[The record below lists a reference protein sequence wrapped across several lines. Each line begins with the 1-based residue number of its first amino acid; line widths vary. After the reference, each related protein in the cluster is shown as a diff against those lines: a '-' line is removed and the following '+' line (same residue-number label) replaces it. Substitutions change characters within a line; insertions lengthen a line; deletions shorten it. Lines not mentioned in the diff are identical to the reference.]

1 MQWVI
6 QLWRANMDASP
17 VLSMKYIAKYTAKGE
32 KQSVTCRELVGAIL
46 DDAGDEDSARSVIQK
61 LLIKTVSERDYSA
74 QEVCHILTGQ
84 PLHMSS
90 RSFNVVNLRKDEWV
104 ELRPDGH
111 GGDGDGEDVDDPV
124 GHADA
129 QGDAERQD
137 AAEGEEGADEAI
149 AGGEDVSTFPAFVK
163 AYQNRRL
170 VAMNDLTLFQVAKAY
185 SWRNK
190 RWSRNMRNGRPY
202 DAVVR
207 AFPRLKLTGNEE
219 KDEDFYRIQVLLHTA
234 WRTEEDA
241 KGAFDTWKAAF
252 EARVPAGLVPVEA
265 MEGAVAEAAA
275 EMAVEEALFEPPEE
289 PEPEVDAEVM
299 EQWMALARMGPNGQA
314 ERVELGRREMDL
326 AYDWQES
333 AGAYGDITT
342 LRHFIST
349 QKALHVAADDDIVVD
364 DVVYTPEQQGLINL
378 VQEQINALRNGAPPR
393 GHDAVPKRVQIQGDS
408 PLYSARRMA
417 GDEAA
422 HGKMVYRT
430 FNKSFIL
437 SVSQRQADVTF
448 RDALDRLSVG
458 TTTAADY
465 ARFGERFKLNVP
477 VAEREEFKDATRL
490 YTTRDEVAAHNIKK
504 LQELDSPVARL
515 PAKHNNATAKRG
527 SADDAAGLEPVVYL
541 AKGAKVMLRS
551 NMWLETGLV
560 NGATGTVVD
569 IVYQPGRAQPEDLPA
584 VVMVKFDNYTGPTVG
599 DGLVPVPTLVH
610 SWDHEQVAC
619 SREQVPLCLAWAV
632 TVHKSQG
639 LTLDRAVVSVGLR
652 DFAVGLMYVAMSR
665 VKSWAGLLI
674 DPEFGLNRILDI
686 RNSPG
691 FLAREAGER
700 AIVRNS

>member
-17 VLSMKYIAKYTAKGE
+17 VLSMKFMLRYIAKYTAKGE

-393 GHDAVPKRVQIQGDS
+393 GHDAVPKRVQIQGS
-408 PLYSARRMA
+408 
-417 GDEAA
+417 
-422 HGKMVYRT
+422 
-430 FNKSFIL
+430 
-437 SVSQRQADVTF
+437 SV
-448 RDALDRLSVG
+448 
-458 TTTAADY
+458 
-465 ARFGERFKLNVP
+465 
-477 VAEREEFKDATRL
+477 
-490 YTTRDEVAAHNIKK
+490 
-504 LQELDSPVARL
+504 
-515 PAKHNNATAKRG
+515 
-527 SADDAAGLEPVVYL
+527 
-541 AKGAKVMLRS
+541 
-551 NMWLETGLV
+551 
-560 NGATGTVVD
+560 
-569 IVYQPGRAQPEDLPA
+569 
-584 VVMVKFDNYTGPTVG
+584 
-599 DGLVPVPTLVH
+599 
-610 SWDHEQVAC
+610 
-619 SREQVPLCLAWAV
+619 
-632 TVHKSQG
+632 
-639 LTLDRAVVSVGLR
+639 
-652 DFAVGLMYVAMSR
+652 
-665 VKSWAGLLI
+665 
-674 DPEFGLNRILDI
+674 
-686 RNSPG
+686 
-691 FLAREAGER
+691 
-700 AIVRNS
+700 

>member
-1 MQWVI
+1 MEKR
-6 QLWRANMDASP
+6 LRE
-17 VLSMKYIAKYTAKGE
+17 AKPH
-32 KQSVTCRELVGAIL
+32 C
-46 DDAGDEDSARSVIQK
+46 DEV
-61 LLIKTVSERDYSA
+61 
-74 QEVCHILTGQ
+74 
-84 PLHMSS
+84 
-90 RSFNVVNLRKDEWV
+90 F
-104 ELRPDGH
+104 
-111 GGDGDGEDVDDPV
+111 
-124 GHADA
+124 
-129 QGDAERQD
+129 
-137 AAEGEEGADEAI
+137 
-149 AGGEDVSTFPAFVK
+149 
-163 AYQNRRL
+163 
-170 VAMNDLTLFQVAKAY
+170 
-185 SWRNK
+185 
-190 RWSRNMRNGRPY
+190 
-202 DAVVR
+202 
-207 AFPRLKLTGNEE
+207 
-219 KDEDFYRIQVLLHTA
+219 
-234 WRTEEDA
+234 
-241 KGAFDTWKAAF
+241 
-252 EARVPAGLVPVEA
+252 AGLNIFLIGDVRQLPPV
-265 MEGAVAEAAA
+265 
-275 EMAVEEALFEPPEE
+275 
-289 PEPEVDAEVM
+289 
-299 EQWMALARMGPNGQA
+299 
-314 ERVELGRREMDL
+314 
-326 AYDWQES
+326 
-333 AGAYGDITT
+333 
-342 LRHFIST
+342 
-349 QKALHVAADDDIVVD
+349 
-364 DVVYTPEQQGLINL
+364 
-378 VQEQINALRNGAPPR
+378 
-393 GHDAVPKRVQIQGDS
+393 GDS
-408 PLYSARRMA
+408 PLYSARRVA
-417 GDEAA
+417 DVAA

-437 SVSQRQADVTF
+437 TVSQRQADVTF

-458 TTTAADY
+458 TTTPADY

-541 AKGAKVMLRS
+541 AKGARVMLRS

-584 VVMVKFDNYTGPTVG
+584 VVMVKFDNYTGPTVA

-610 SWDHEQVAC
+610 TWDHEQVAC

-665 VKSWAGLLI
+665 VKSWEGLLI

-700 AIVRNS
+700 AIVRNSR